1 MAGLQL
7 MSQAGGGRWKPFVTF
22 VTISWEKK
30 NLQGKPKEEA
40 ESYLHRFQKADRYTG
55 FLVSFPLWYHETDLT
70 NRRQETTP

>member
-30 NLQGKPKEEA
+30 KSSGEA
-40 ESYLHRFQKADRYTG
+40 KRGS
-55 FLVSFPLWYHETDLT
+55 
-70 NRRQETTP
+70 